1 MNLSVVILAAGNG
14 RRMKSS
20 LSKVLH
26 PLGGVPLVH
35 RVINT
40 ALTLQ
45 ADQVYVIYGS
55 AKQEVYDYLSSLS
68 VTCVEQKEPKGTAD
82 AVLKALPHIP
92 DNHQVLI
99 LYGDVPL
106 IKKATLQSLL
116 KKAPRDG
123 IGLLTTKLADPKGLG
138 RIIRDSQNQV
148 AAIVED
154 KDATPKQKAIQEVNT
169 GILTAPAAL
178 LKKWLPQLKN
188 ANAQGEFY
196 LTDIIALARSEDKHI
211 EALDVERKEVCGVND
226 RKELAMLERYYQTSV
241 AEQLLLDGVTIL
253 DPSRFDCRGTLHI
266 AEDVTIDVNVV
277 LEGEVHIAQGCY
289 IGPNCYLKNVRIGKN
304 VQIKPNCVIE
314 DATIGEQCLIGPFAR
329 IRPDTHLAKEV
340 HIGNFVELKKTKVA
354 AKSKVN
360 HLTYLGDAIVGK
372 EVNIGAGT
380 ITCNY
385 DGTNKY
391 TTTVKDKVFVGS
403 GTQIVAPVV
412 LEEGAYIGAGS
423 TITQNAPSN
432 QLTLSRAKQ
441 VTVKG
446 WKKKVKS
453 SDSD

>member
-14 RRMKSS
+14 KRMKSS
-20 LSKVLH
+20 LPKVLH
-26 PLGGVPLVH
+26 PLGGIPLVH

-45 ADQVYVIYGS
+45 ATQVYVVYGS
-55 AKQEVYDYLSSLS
+55 AKQEVYDYLQLLPVS
-68 VTCVEQKEPKGTAD
+68 CVEQKQPRGTAD
-82 AVLKALPHIP
+82 AVLQAIP
-92 DNHQVLI
+92 DIPDDHQVLI

-106 IKKATLQSLL
+106 IKKATLLSLL

-123 IGLLTTKLADPKGLG
+123 IGLLTTNLTNPKGLG
-138 RIIRDSQNQV
+138 RIIRDGENQV
-148 AAIVED
+148 VAIVED
-154 KDATPKQKAIQEVNT
+154 KDATLKQKCIQEVNT
-169 GILTAPAAL
+169 GILTAPASL

-188 ANAQGEFY
+188 SNAQGEFY
-196 LTDIIALARSEDKHI
+196 LTDIIALARSEHKNI
-211 EALDVERKEVCGVND
+211 EALDVESREVCGIND
-226 RKELAMLERYYQTSV
+226 RKELAMLERYYQAGV
-241 AEQLLLDGVTIL
+241 AEQLLLEGVTIL
-253 DPSRFDCRGTLHI
+253 DPSRFDCRGTLNI
-266 AEDVTIDVNVV
+266 AEDVTIDINVV
-277 LEGEVHIAQGCY
+277 LEGEVHIAKGSY

-314 DATIGEQCLIGPFAR
+314 DATIGEQCIIGPFAR
-329 IRPDTHLAKEV
+329 IRPDTHLEKEV

-360 HLTYLGDAIVGK
+360 HLTYLGDAVIGK

-385 DGTNKY
+385 DGTGKF

-403 GTQIVAPVV
+403 GTQLVAPVI

-423 TITQNAPSN
+423 TITQNAPPN

-441 VTVKG
+441 VTIKG
-446 WKKKVKS
+446 WKKKVKT
-453 SDSD
+453 